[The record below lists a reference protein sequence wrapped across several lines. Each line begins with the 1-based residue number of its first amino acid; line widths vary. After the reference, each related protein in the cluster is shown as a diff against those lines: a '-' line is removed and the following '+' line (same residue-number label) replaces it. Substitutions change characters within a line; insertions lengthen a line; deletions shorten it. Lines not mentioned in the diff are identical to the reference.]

1 MYLKFQRLGQKKTGN
16 NAEKAIIIIYDS
28 YVQSHLK
35 LTLLFHGLTLEEHF
49 ALAYIWL
56 HIRK

>member
-16 NAEKAIIIIYDS
+16 NAEKAIVIIYDS

-49 ALAYIWL
+49 ALAYI
-56 HIRK
+56 